1 MFKLGRNPASGSKTE
16 PTRTE
21 VAERMRRS
29 CEHVQGWF
37 MLGGIACIVQLFLCA
52 STVSYCLHEA
62 AVTCGDDWWLALWT
76 TVEGILESTDS
87 SGNAWG
93 SNAMTVIMSMGLSA
107 LLMLVIC
114 AEGTRCFKA
123 IVEAGTPFT
132 PGAVKHMKAIKWL
145 VVALVLYPVV
155 LALPVNLLRPPN
167 GAFVQLVANQSYSTS
182 ALDFILFLVGMA
194 ALIHVFE
201 YGCVLQRQDD
211 ETI

>member
-1 MFKLGRNPASGSKTE
+1 MFKLGRNPKPKPE
-16 PTRTE
+16 PTRAE
-21 VAERMRRS
+21 VAEHMRKS
-29 CEHVQGWF
+29 CERVQGWF
-37 MLGGIACIVQLFLCA
+37 MFGGIACIVQLFLCA

-62 AVTCGDDWWLALWT
+62 TATCGDDWWLALWT

-87 SGNAWG
+87 SGNTLG

-107 LLMLVIC
+107 TLMLIIC

-132 PGAVKHMKAIKWL
+132 PDAVKHMKAIKWL
-145 VVALVLYPVV
+145 VIALVLYPPV
-155 LALPVNLLRPPN
+155 LALPVNLLCPPN
-167 GAFVQLVANQSYSTS
+167 EAFAQFVTS
-182 ALDFILFLVGMA
+182 QTHTAGALDIIVFLVGMA

-211 ETI
+211 ETV